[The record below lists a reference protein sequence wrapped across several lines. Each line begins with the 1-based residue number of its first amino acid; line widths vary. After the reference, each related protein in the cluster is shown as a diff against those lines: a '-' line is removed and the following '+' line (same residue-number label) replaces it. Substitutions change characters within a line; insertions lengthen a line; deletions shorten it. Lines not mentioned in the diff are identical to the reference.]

1 MSKTAGKIAAGP
13 GLGMAIGGM
22 TGASGGARMHTGG
35 AMKPMKK
42 KAGKALQSVED
53 VLDSLQTMLK

>member
-1 MSKTAGKIAAGP
+1 MSKKAGKIAAGL

-22 TGASGGARMHTGG
+22 TGAIGGAMMHRSG

-42 KAGKALQSVED
+42 KAGKALQSMED
-53 VLDSLQTMLK
+53 MLSSLQTMLK

>member
-1 MSKTAGKIAAGP
+1 MSKKAGKIAAGL

-22 TGASGGARMHTGG
+22 TGAIGGAMMHKGG

-42 KAGKALQSVED
+42 KAGKALQSMED
-53 VLDSLQTMLK
+53 MLDSLQTMLK